1 VVGSPRPARRVRR
14 PEPVRLYGCDL
25 TSERPLEGFPPDG
38 PPLATV
44 LFREVDRDTLRA
56 AGAPVDESTDDWFLL
71 RRLADGS
78 DYLRWSG
85 LFEFVVDT
93 DGTRVE
99 ARPLEGAIE
108 ESFRTYLLGQVLSFA
123 LLRQGIEPLHATAV
137 IGPAGA
143 VAFLGDTGA
152 GKSTLAADFLAA
164 GHRLLTDD
172 LLVTA
177 RRGGGYVAYPGPMRL
192 KLYPGVA
199 ARVLGV
205 TEPGSLMN
213 PDVEKRVLALAPE
226 QRSPDGG
233 PVPLTALFVLGD
245 TTDPVSKVAVT
256 RLDPRAAFVE
266 LTRYTFND
274 MLTPPERLRRQFTTA
289 ADLAEALPV
298 FGLRYP
304 RELDQISEVRAAVL
318 EVLAG

>member
-1 VVGSPRPARRVRR
+1 MPSHEDA
-14 PEPVRLYGCDL
+14 VRLYGCDL
-25 TSERPLEGFPPDG
+25 HSDWPLEGLPPDG
-38 PPLATV
+38 PALASV
-44 LFREVDRDTLRA
+44 ACREVDRDALRA
-56 AGAPVDESTDDWFLL
+56 AGAPVDEPCDDWFLH
-71 RRLADGS
+71 RRLADGG

-85 LFEFVVDT
+85 LFEFVVAP

-137 IGPAGA
+137 VSPAGA

-152 GKSTLAADFLAA
+152 GKSTLAAAFLAT
-164 GHRLLTDD
+164 GGRLLTDD

-177 RRGGGYVAYPGPMRL
+177 RRGGGYAAFPGPMRL
-192 KLYPGVA
+192 KLYPRVA

-205 TEPGSLMN
+205 TEPGPLMN
-213 PDVEKRVLALAPE
+213 PDVAKGVLPLKPE
-226 QRSPDGG
+226 QRVIGGG
-233 PVPLTALFVLGD
+233 PVPLAALFVLEEAAAE
-245 TTDPVSKVAVT
+245 TRLVAVK
-256 RLDPRAAFVE
+256 RLAPREAFVE
-266 LTRYTFND
+266 LTRWTFND

-289 ADLAEALPV
+289 ADLAETLPV
-298 FGLRYP
+298 YALSYP
-304 RELDQISEVRAAVL
+304 RELDRLPEVRAAVL